1 MLIAFALLGWA
12 CAAAAGWAW
21 WRARGRHHTTE
32 GLLDD
37 ERQRFS
43 ELLDR
48 LDIAHWRR
56 NVDSGELWWS
66 EVFRRMHGIG
76 PQEPAARE
84 NALRHLVPD
93 DRARVNQELEQAYQR
108 GHGETHYRL
117 RQPDGRI
124 THHLL
129 RITVTRDPA
138 SGQRI
143 AYGINIDIT
152 ERVRLEEALR
162 QRSAYL
168 EAIVHNLP
176 LGPVNTT
183 C

>member
-21 WRARGRHHTTE
+21 WRAHDRQRRTQ

-56 NVDSGELWWS
+56 NLDSGELWWS
-66 EVFRRMHGIG
+66 AVFRRMHGIG
-76 PQEPAARE
+76 PEEAAARE

-108 GHGETHYRL
+108 GQGETHYRL
-117 RQPDGRI
+117 RQPDG
-124 THHLL
+124 
-129 RITVTRDPA
+129 
-138 SGQRI
+138 
-143 AYGINIDIT
+143 
-152 ERVRLEEALR
+152 
-162 QRSAYL
+162 
-168 EAIVHNLP
+168 
-176 LGPVNTT
+176 
-183 C
+183 